1 MATQE
6 IPAKSKDGLGLG
18 LFGLL
23 AVLTAGLVYTV
34 SGTLKERIVEA
45 GETAPKFTLK
55 TDQGRQVSRADFG
68 GKLLVLNFW
77 ATWCQPCVE
86 EIPSLNEFAKK
97 YSDQGV
103 VVLGVSVD
111 RNEKLY
117 RDFVQ
122 RNKLAFLTM
131 RDPEANLSGQYGTFK
146 YPETY
151 IIDRNGKVVQKII
164 GPQNWTDPAYLNFF
178 QSLL

>member
-6 IPAKSKDGLGLG
+6 IPAESKDGLGLG

-122 RNKLAFLTM
+122 RN
-131 RDPEANLSGQYGTFK
+131 
-146 YPETY
+146 
-151 IIDRNGKVVQKII
+151 
-164 GPQNWTDPAYLNFF
+164 
-178 QSLL
+178 